1 MSGERVVRR
10 AELHWMMF
18 VPHVLLMMIGIGFVT
33 ILFPII
39 RQWTT
44 EFAVTTRRIVAK
56 EGWLAR
62 RTIELNFDKVE
73 SVGVDQGVIGRLLN
87 YGTIIVTA
95 SGGTREIF
103 PHVADPMALRKAVQ
117 EVSHG

>member
-1 MSGERVVRR
+1 
-10 AELHWMMF
+10 
-18 VPHVLLMMIGIGFVT
+18 MIGIGFVT